1 MDRTVGHMSKL
12 DFGKVVRERR
22 MRRRWTQEEFAD
34 RAQISARHVQSLEA
48 GTKLPTLDT
57 VFKIARA
64 FNTSPGPLL
73 DPLWQDWR

>member
-1 MDRTVGHMSKL
+1 MALHLPDRKETRCCKL
-12 DFGKVVRERR
+12 LVAA
-22 MRRRWTQEEFAD
+22 QEEFAD

-48 GTKLPTLDT
+48 GTKLPTVDT

-64 FNTSPGPLL
+64 FTTSPGPLL